1 MKHPVYLD
9 YAATTPL
16 DARVLASM
24 QPYLTAVY
32 GNPSSLHCFGQA
44 ARRAVMRAREQTA
57 ALIGAS
63 PAEVFFTSGGT
74 ESDNWALRSLAEGRR
89 KKGCRHIVTS
99 AVEHPAVRETCRD
112 LAAHGYTLTE
122 LPVDAEGRI
131 TLSDVEAALQ
141 TDTALVSIMT
151 ANNEVGTIEPIA
163 EIGAL
168 VRAHGILF
176 HTDAVQ
182 AAGHIPL
189 NVNALN
195 VDALSF
201 SAHKFCGPKGIGI
214 LYVRRGTAIAPLL
227 YGGAQE
233 RDMRA
238 GTENTAAIVGCGCA
252 AEIAGIE
259 MTAENERLKRCCR
272 VPAHEAVCGR
282 RHFFSRGQGVASRG
296 HFELRHFRNVTGY
309 DADPTRFGRI
319 CRIGRK
325 CMQRRG
331 RTSVSC
337 PAGDGS
343 FGAGD
348 TCVDPREPWTLYET
362 RGYCFFC
369 RPHYRDCGGAVLKKF
384 VFV

>member
-1 MKHPVYLD
+1 ML
-9 YAATTPL
+9 
-16 DARVLASM
+16 
-24 QPYLTAVY
+24 
-32 GNPSSLHCFGQA
+32 
-44 ARRAVMRAREQTA
+44 
-57 ALIGAS
+57 
-63 PAEVFFTSGGT
+63 
-74 ESDNWALRSLAEGRR
+74 
-89 KKGCRHIVTS
+89 
-99 AVEHPAVRETCRD
+99 ETCHYLERN
-112 LAAHGYTLTE
+112 GFSVTY
-122 LPVDAEGRI
+122 LPVDAAGRVDP
-131 TLSDVEAALQ
+131 SDVEAALRNE
-141 TDTALVSIMT
+141 TILVSIMT

-259 MTAENERLKRCCR
+259 MTTENERLSI
-272 VPAHEAVCGR
+272 AAYETVCGR
-282 RHFFSRGQGVASRG
+282 RYFFSRGQGVASCG

-309 DADPTRFGRI
+309 DADPTRFGGI

-325 CMQRRG
+325 CMQCRG

-337 PAGDGS
+337 PAGDGP

-348 TCVDPREPWTLYET
+348 TCVNPREPWTLYET

>member
-1 MKHPVYLD
+1 MSSAPIYLD

-16 DARVLASM
+16 DPRVLEEM
-24 QPYLTAVY
+24 MPYLTDIY
-32 GNPSSLHCFGQA
+32 GNPSSLHAFGQG
-44 ARRAVMRAREQTA
+44 ARRAVMRARAQTA

-63 PAEVFFTSGGT
+63 PEEIFFTSGGT
-74 ESDNWALRSLAEGRR
+74 ESDNWALRGIAEAQRTAGR
-89 KKGCRHIVTS
+89 GAHIVTS
-99 AVEHPAVRETCRD
+99 SIEHAAVLETCHYLERN
-112 LAAHGYTLTE
+112 GFSVTY
-122 LPVDAEGRI
+122 LPVDAAGRVDP
-131 TLSDVEAALQ
+131 SDVEAALRNE
-141 TDTALVSIMT
+141 TILVSIMT

-189 NVNALN
+189 NVNTLN

-214 LYVRRGTAIAPLL
+214 LYVRRGTGIAPLL

-259 MTAENERLKRCCR
+259 MTAENERLSIAAEFLHAKLSAVGGISFHGDRESHLAGILNFGISGTSQDTMLIRLDLAGFAVSAGSACSAGAAHPSHVLQAMGLSEPEIRASIR
-272 VPAHEAVCGR
+272 VSLGRFTKHEDIVS
-282 RHFFSRGQGVASRG
+282 F
-296 HFELRHFRNVTGY
+296 
-309 DADPTRFGRI
+309 ADRI
-319 CRIGRK
+319 IAI
-325 CMQRRG
+325 
-331 RTSVSC
+331 
-337 PAGDGS
+337 AG
-343 FGAGD
+343 
-348 TCVDPREPWTLYET
+348 EQY
-362 RGYCFFC
+362 
-369 RPHYRDCGGAVLKKF
+369 
-384 VFV
+384 

>member
-32 GNPSSLHCFGQA
+32 GNPSSLHYFGQA

-151 ANNEVGTIEPIA
+151 ANNEVGTLQPIA

-168 VRAHGILF
+168 LEERGILF

-189 NVNALN
+189 DVEKLH
-195 VDALSF
+195 VDALSL
-201 SAHKFCGPKGIGI
+201 SAHKFCGPKGVGV
-214 LYVRRGTAIAPLL
+214 LYVRHPAEMTPLL
-227 YGGAQE
+227 CGGAQE
-233 RDMRA
+233 RDLRA
-238 GTENTAAIVGCGCA
+238 GTENVAGIAGCGCA
-252 AEIAGIE
+252 AEIACAEMGEEDAKLRAFTEQLRDDLSRIE
-259 MTAENERLKRCCR
+259 GLRFYGASEERLAGILNFGIRGAAQDALLIRLDLAGFAVSAGSACSAGAAHPSHVLRAMGCSLEEARTAIR
-272 VPAHEAVCGR
+272 VSLGRFTHEDDVKAFADAVC
-282 RHFFSRGQGVASRG
+282 VIAA
-296 HFELRHFRNVTGY
+296 ELN
-309 DADPTRFGRI
+309 
-319 CRIGRK
+319 
-325 CMQRRG
+325 
-331 RTSVSC
+331 
-337 PAGDGS
+337 
-343 FGAGD
+343 
-348 TCVDPREPWTLYET
+348 
-362 RGYCFFC
+362 
-369 RPHYRDCGGAVLKKF
+369 
-384 VFV
+384 